1 MKLFYFSGT
10 GNSLYAAKKIRE
22 LLGEGDLAPMSAAPR
37 EGEIQIDD
45 DAIGLVFPVYLHS
58 IPRIVGD
65 FASRLSCAG
74 RPYIFGLATHN
85 GGPGLANRAL
95 GQALGKAGLA
105 LSAGFELLM
114 PGNSVILK
122 DFTNPTEVRNER
134 LENAEASLA
143 VIAEAV
149 RERRPNAVRNREP
162 LGGRVESAITRAAL
176 KLYRLP
182 NHFKSDGKCVGC
194 SACARICPRANIR
207 VADTVSWGQD
217 CENCLACF
225 HWCPQRAIQID
236 SYTEGSLRYHHPK
249 ITARELYAKERGT
262 RPETGAAG

>member
-10 GNSLYAAKKIRE
+10 GNSLYAAKRIRE
-22 LLGEGDLAPMSAAPR
+22 LLGEGDLAPMSVAPR
-37 EGEIQIDD
+37 EGEIRIDD

-58 IPRIVGD
+58 IPRIVAD
-65 FASRLSCAG
+65 FASRLSCGG

-95 GQALGKAGLA
+95 GKALGKAGLA

-114 PGNSVILK
+114 PGNSVIIK
-122 DFTNPTEVRNER
+122 NFTNPPHVRKER
-134 LENAEASLA
+134 LENAEAS
-143 VIAEAV
+143 IAAIADAV
-149 RERRPNAVRNREP
+149 RGRRPNAVRKHESF
-162 LGGRVESAITRAAL
+162 GGRVEAAMTKTAL

-182 NHFKSDGKCVGC
+182 GHFKSDGKCVSCGE
-194 SACARICPRANIR
+194 CARICPRGNIR
-207 VADTVSWGQD
+207 VGDSVSWGRD

-225 HWCPQRAIQID
+225 HWCPKRAIQID

-249 ITARELYAKERGT
+249 ITAQELIMK
-262 RPETGAAG
+262 P